1 MEKRFIE
8 GFIAAPRFGAVYNIG
23 GGKQNTCSILEAF
36 AISERFTGKK
46 MNYVYDPT
54 NRIGDHICYYSELR
68 KMKQHYP
75 NWDNTKSLEDTIKEI
90 VDNWQNR

>member
-1 MEKRFIE
+1 
-8 GFIAAPRFGAVYNIG
+8 VYNIG

-54 NRIGDHICYYSELR
+54 N
-68 KMKQHYP
+68 
-75 NWDNTKSLEDTIKEI
+75 
-90 VDNWQNR
+90 